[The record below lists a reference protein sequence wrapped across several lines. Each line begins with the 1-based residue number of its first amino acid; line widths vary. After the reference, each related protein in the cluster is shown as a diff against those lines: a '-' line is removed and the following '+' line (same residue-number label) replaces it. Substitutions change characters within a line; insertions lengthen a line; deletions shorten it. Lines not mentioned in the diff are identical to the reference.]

1 MEIIDKLRNII
12 DILFNEINQLK
23 DFENNIKEKTVELG
37 NIQLQKIG
45 TDDITQLIIDEAQII
60 SDLSVLKDT
69 YDELSTTLTN
79 KYNL

>member
-45 TDDITQLIIDEAQII
+45 TDDITQLIIDEAKNR
-60 SDLSVLKDT
+60 L
-69 YDELSTTLTN
+69 
-79 KYNL
+79 NLDK